1 MSLNFKGCFAR
12 NNKNM
17 VTTTYQVVSILLLL
31 IKFMGFYFSV
41 LIEMIFAIAILRLF
55 FNFLK
60 RLTPNKDFRFPICG
74 LRSCVVIETASDCDY
89 SPSFSTAF
97 CRADTGDI

>member
-1 MSLNFKGCFAR
+1 
-12 NNKNM
+12 
-17 VTTTYQVVSILLLL
+17 
-31 IKFMGFYFSV
+31 MGFYFSV

-97 CRADTGDI
+97 CRADTGDIWKVPMKYFNEILKAVSIR